1 MISINE
7 IFHSV
12 QGEGPTIGKPSIFLR
27 LSGCN
32 LECVWCDT
40 KYTWLFSQD
49 KLDRLLDTIP
59 SVYHHQLGD
68 IVYSKE
74 DEITKLSENELEER
88 LRAFDC
94 NHIVITGG
102 EPLLQQK
109 QLIPLIEK
117 LHVMGYSFE
126 METNG
131 TIKPLT
137 PDYIQYN
144 VSPKLSNSFN
154 QSSKRYLPDVI
165 DYFNKINA
173 FFKFVISSSDDL
185 EEVEE
190 IIKTHSIPN
199 ESVYLMPEGI
209 SSKELN
215 SRGRELIEICK
226 AKNYNY
232 SHRLHIQLYEDER
245 GK

>member
-40 KYTWLFSQD
+40 KYTWLFSKD
-49 KLDRLLDTIP
+49 KLERILKTIP
-59 SVYHHQLGD
+59 KEYHHQLGD
-68 IVYSKE
+68 QVYSKE
-74 DEITKLSENELEER
+74 NEITKLSVDELVER
-88 LRAFDC
+88 IQGFNCKHL
-94 NHIVITGG
+94 VITGG

-109 QLIPLIEK
+109 QMIPLIEK
-117 LHVMGYSFE
+117 LHDQGYSFE
-126 METNG
+126 IETNG

-137 PDYIQYN
+137 PNYIQYN

-154 QSSKRYLPDVI
+154 ASSKRYIPDVI
-165 DYFNKINA
+165 DYFSKLNA
-173 FFKFVISSSDDL
+173 YFKFVISSSDDL

-190 IIKTHSIPN
+190 LVRNHSISN
-199 ESVYLMPEGI
+199 EFVYLMPEGT

-215 SRGRELIEICK
+215 VRGRELIEICK
-226 AKNYNY
+226 ARNYNY